1 MNLFN
6 RDQIRPKPLA
16 ERVNKLDILKLSER
30 VKRGPIDLS
39 DDARES
45 VHCAADAIRRAR
57 ELGAA
62 RILTY
67 GAHSIKNGLGPTM
80 AALAEEGWI
89 THFATNGAGIIHDWE
104 FALQAAS
111 GEDVHRYV
119 LEGQFVDEKEGDL

>member
-6 RDQIRPKPLA
+6 RNEIKPKPLA
-16 ERVNKLDILKLSER
+16 ERVNKLKVLKLAE
-30 VKRGPIDLS
+30 KGPIDLS
-39 DDARES
+39 DEAWKSVRSAAAR
-45 VHCAADAIRRAR
+45 IRRAR

-80 AALAEEGWI
+80 AALADEGWI

-104 FALQAAS
+104 FALQAES
-111 GEDVHRYV
+111 G
-119 LEGQFVDEKEGDL
+119 